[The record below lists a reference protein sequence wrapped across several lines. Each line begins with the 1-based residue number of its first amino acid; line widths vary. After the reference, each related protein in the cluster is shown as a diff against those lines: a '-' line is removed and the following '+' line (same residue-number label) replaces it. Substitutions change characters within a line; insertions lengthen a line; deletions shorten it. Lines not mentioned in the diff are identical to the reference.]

1 MWVIDGALGF
11 APYFGLPF
19 GLFIVPVLLFRRWRL
34 ALLAAVPFLMWAA
47 FMVGVN
53 LLLVRSRS
61 CPDGPML
68 RVATVNVLVGNPE
81 MGALADAVL
90 AQSPDII
97 VFEELALELEE
108 FSSALA
114 QAYLYRISTETPWV
128 TLVSR
133 IPLKDMRRLPLDPP
147 IPGREPLAA
156 KLSLQGRPVTIVGMH
171 AIPPLNGE
179 TYAQHE
185 KQYEVVEFGIQ
196 ETDGPVIV
204 FGDVNA
210 TVYSPSLIGFL
221 RRTGLRPVSSPSQEV
236 THRPMLGLG
245 IRIDHVLIRGFDAC
259 SEEVF
264 DLPGSDHEG
273 LAVGVRLK

>member
-19 GLFIVPVLLFRRWRL
+19 GLFIVPVVLFRRWKL
-34 ALLAAVPFLMWAA
+34 VLLAAVPFLMWAA
-47 FMVGVN
+47 FMVAVN
-53 LLLVRSRS
+53 LLLVRSKS

-68 RVATVNVLVGNPE
+68 RVATVNVLIGNAE

-90 AQSPDII
+90 AQSPDVI

-108 FSSALA
+108 LSSALA
-114 QAYLYRISTETPWV
+114 QAYPYRISTETPWL

-133 IPLKDMRRLPLDPP
+133 IPVENMRRLPLDPP
-147 IPGREPLAA
+147 IPGREQLAA
-156 KLSLQGRPVTIVGMH
+156 DLRIESRAVTIVGMH

-179 TYAQHE
+179 TYAQHD
-185 KQYEVVEFGIQ
+185 KQYDVVEFSIR

-204 FGDVNA
+204 FGDINA

-236 THRPMLGLG
+236 THRPMFGLG

-264 DLPGSDHEG
+264 NLPGSDHEG